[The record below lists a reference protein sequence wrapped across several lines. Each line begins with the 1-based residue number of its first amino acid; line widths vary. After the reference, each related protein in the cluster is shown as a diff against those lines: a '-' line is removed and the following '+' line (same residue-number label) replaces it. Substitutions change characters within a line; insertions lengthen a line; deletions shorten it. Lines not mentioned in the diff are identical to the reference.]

1 GDNVDFSNTD
11 GNVEIAKTDSGT
23 DHDITVDLADD
34 IDVSSVTAGN
44 STLDTSGLTVDDGSG
59 NVTTTGATG
68 TTVTDAG
75 GNTTTVAST
84 GTTISDGAGNSVTT
98 TPTGTTMTDGTNTT
112 TYDADG
118 LAITGGPVIS
128 SAGIDAGGK
137 KVTNVAD
144 GDVNSTSTDAV
155 NGSQLYDVQQTA
167 NAGWNVG
174 VNGGTTAQVKPG
186 DNVDFSNTDGN
197 VEIAKTDS
205 GTDHDITVD
214 LADDID

>member
-1 GDNVDFSNTD
+1 
-11 GNVEIAKTDSGT
+11 IAKTDSGT

-68 TTVTDAG
+68 TT
-75 GNTTTVAST
+75 
-84 GTTISDGAGNSVTT
+84 ISDGAGSSVTT

-128 SAGIDAGGK
+128 SAGIDAAGT
-137 KVTNVAD
+137 KVTHVAD
-144 GDVNSTSTDAV
+144 GAISST
-155 NGSQLYDVQQTA
+155 
-167 NAGWNVG
+167 
-174 VNGGTTAQVKPG
+174 
-186 DNVDFSNTDGN
+186 
-197 VEIAKTDS
+197 
-205 GTDHDITVD
+205 
-214 LADDID
+214 